1 MGTQLPQEKG
11 GTAAPPHFWA
21 YVLWPNGWMN
31 LGTEV
36 ALGPGQI
43 VLDGDPA
50 SSAEE
55 SGTTPPI
62 SAHVCCGQTA
72 GWIKIPVGRDV
83 ELGPGDI
90 VSDRDPLKRGTSPPL
105 FGPCLLWPNGWIDQN
120 ATSYGGRP
128 RLRPH
133 CVKWGPSSPVER
145 GTAAPLF
152 SAHVCGQT
160 VAHFSYC

>member
-1 MGTQLPQEKG
+1 MDQDETCPS
-11 GTAAPPHFWA
+11 H
-21 YVLWPNGWMN
+21 
-31 LGTEV
+31 
-36 ALGPGQI
+36 I

-105 FGPCLLWPNGWIDQN
+105 FGPCLWPNG
-120 ATSYGGRP
+120 RP
-128 RLRPH
+128 FQLLLRA
-133 CVKWGPSSPVER
+133 CFIYVNCTVTVESHDV
-145 GTAAPLF
+145 F
-152 SAHVCGQT
+152 S
-160 VAHFSYC
+160 